1 MNLRKDKILPPMTP
15 WPLKEDAANRA
26 FKTPLI
32 FEIKGNSLDDGP
44 GIRTVVFF
52 KGCPLSC
59 VWCHN
64 PEGKTN
70 RHEIAF
76 DSQVCIGCNTCQG
89 VCGQNALSRGNPGYI
104 DRKQCTLCFLCVDAC
119 PSGALS
125 RVGNEIPVSNVLKEI
140 LPDKPFFD
148 NSGGGVTL
156 SGGEPS
162 LFMDYASELLMKL
175 KEAGIHTLLET
186 CGFFPF
192 DAFEQKLLPYLD
204 AVYYDLKIFQREEH
218 IRYCGVPN
226 EIILSNF
233 KQLFDAASHHNLTL
247 LPRIPLIPDITDRE
261 ANIRAIAG
269 FLEDLGVTRAAV
281 LSYNPLWFEKCAK
294 IGADAP
300 FGTDAAKKTWMSS
313 ERVQRVKGIFAEHG
327 IRAD

>member
-1 MNLRKDKILPPMTP
+1 MTP
-15 WPLKEDAANRA
+15 LPFKDDAANKA
-26 FKTPLI
+26 SGTPLI

-64 PEGKTN
+64 PEGKSVT
-70 RHEIAF
+70 REIAF
-76 DSQVCIGCNTCQG
+76 DARVCIACNTCLG
-89 VCGQNALSRGNPGYI
+89 VCGPKALSRENPYFI
-104 DRKQCTLCFLCVDAC
+104 DRKLCTLCFHCVDAC

-125 RVGNEIPVSNVLKEI
+125 RVGNDLSVADVLAKI

-156 SGGEPS
+156 SGGEPT
-162 LFMDYASELLMKL
+162 LFMDCASELLKKL
-175 KEAGIHTLLET
+175 KVTGIHTLLET
-186 CGFFPF
+186 CGLFPF
-192 DAFEQKLLPYLD
+192 DAFERMLLPYLD
-204 AVYYDLKIFQREEH
+204 AVYYDLKIYDREGH
-218 IRYCGVPN
+218 VRYCGVSN
-226 EIILSNF
+226 EKILNNF
-233 KQLFDAASHHNLTL
+233 KRLVEAAGCRNLTL
-247 LPRIPLIPDITDRE
+247 LPRIPLIPDITDTE

-269 FLEDLGVTRAAV
+269 FLKNLGVSRGAV

-300 FGTDAAKKTWMSS
+300 FRADPAKKTWIAS
-313 ERVQRVKGIFAEHG
+313 ERLRRVKEIMNEHG
-327 IRAD
+327 ICTI